1 MSLSPLLSLAALSLQ
16 KKQEW
21 QPLEKKQSVARLG
34 WWLRQSLFEKAV
46 ARSALL
52 LKAENWGFLFL
63 CKLQGCFCHLPT
75 ANSCQ
80 PLWEGQS
87 RGGVSMEQLLLSLFF
102 SSRRAFCSFSCQGAF
117 VQTGLLFPG
126 QRKQKQAA
134 DTWRASFRRF
144 LTRTLCSLESCLD
157 RVFYL

>member
-16 KKQEW
+16 KEQEW

-34 WWLRQSLFEKAV
+34 WWMRQSLLEKAV

-52 LKAENWGFLFL
+52 LQAENWGFLFL
-63 CKLQGCFCHLPT
+63 CKLQSSLPP
-75 ANSCQ
+75 ANGQ
-80 PLWEGQS
+80 LPAPL
-87 RGGVSMEQLLLSLFF
+87 GGAEQGWSEDGAALAFSLLFFQESILSLQL
-102 SSRRAFCSFSCQGAF
+102 SRRLCADRS
-117 VQTGLLFPG
+117 LFPG

-134 DTWRASFRRF
+134 DTWRASLRRF

>member
-1 MSLSPLLSLAALSLQ
+1 MSLSPLVSLAALSLQ

-34 WWLRQSLFEKAV
+34 WWQQQSLFEKAV
-46 ARSALL
+46 PRSALL

-75 ANSCQ
+75 ASCQ
-80 PLWEGQS
+80 ALWEGQS
-87 RGGVSMEQLLLSLFF
+87 RGGVRMEQLLLSLFF

-117 VQTGLLFPG
+117 VQTGLYSQG
-126 QRKQKQAA
+126 RRSRNKQQ
-134 DTWRASFRRF
+134 TLGERVSVASLPVRF
-144 LTRTLCSLESCLD
+144 VL
-157 RVFYL
+157 